1 MVSARKRVVPEAAD
15 ARVDEASLLD
25 DWLGLAGYLAEA
37 IAADDVTLETA
48 RAELAAAAT
57 GGGERRALA
66 RAAET
71 ATIQLGES
79 STIASLLQWAT
90 AHAGPAAEVA

>member
-1 MVSARKRVVPEAAD
+1 MVPARKRTTPEATAP
-15 ARVDEASLLD
+15 RVDEASLLD

-37 IAADDVTLETA
+37 IGTNDVTLETA
-48 RAELAAAAT
+48 RAELAGAAT
-57 GGGERRALA
+57 GGAERRALA

-71 ATIQLGES
+71 ATIQLGET
-79 STIASLLQWAT
+79 STIASLLRWAT